1 MRGVMPL
8 PRPLHVVILRTVAAA
23 SIYGRAESQVTDPAS
38 SPRVELIP
46 ASAIKFPGNADS
58 NSPAVW
64 QLVAGRWFLHV
75 LTSVAGSPSYSWGS
89 SLTTLSSPRT
99 VEITPW
105 PGEGVWMEA
114 IVPDVDGTWYGYYHN
129 ER

>member
-8 PRPLHVVILRTVAAA
+8 PRSVLFAILFTVAAA
-23 SIYGRAESQVTDPAS
+23 SIYGRAESQVTQPAS
-38 SPRVELIP
+38 TSPRVELVP
-46 ASAIKFPGNADS
+46 APALKLPGNVDS

-75 LTSVAGSPSYSWGS
+75 LTSVAGSPSYSWGA

-99 VEITPW
+99 
-105 PGEGVWMEA
+105 GHAAACLYLSARG
-114 IVPDVDGTWYGYYHN
+114 
-129 ER
+129 